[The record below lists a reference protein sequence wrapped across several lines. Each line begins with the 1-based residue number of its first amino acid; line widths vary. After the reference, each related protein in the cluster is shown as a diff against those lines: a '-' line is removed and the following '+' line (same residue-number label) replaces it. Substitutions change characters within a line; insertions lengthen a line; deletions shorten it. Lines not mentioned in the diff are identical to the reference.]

1 MASLAS
7 FHRVLSPL
15 LGFSEA
21 ALYER
26 QKALVRIG
34 ALPKA
39 TGRGWASGGAA
50 ATSDSVAWMLV
61 SVLATDNLSEVP
73 EAAPALANCR
83 IGKKRRGPFAAEIG
97 FKDAIAHVL
106 ADAGLAQKITSI
118 RANRKLYGGS
128 IGFENGQG
136 VSFIGLADASPPA
149 LLSVEATLLGG
160 DDLVALARRLEAQ
173 T

>member
-7 FHRVLSPL
+7 FHRVLAPL

-50 ATSDSVAWMLV
+50 ATPDSVAWILV

-73 EAAPALANCR
+73 EATPALANCR
-83 IGKKRRGPFAAEIG
+83 IGTKRRGPFAAETG
-97 FKDAIAHVL
+97 FKDAVAQAL
-106 ADAGLAQKITSI
+106 ADAGLARKITSI
-118 RANRKLYGGS
+118 RAVRKLYGGS
-128 IGFENGQG
+128 IGLENGQG
-136 VSFIGLADASPPA
+136 VNFIGLADARPPA
-149 LLSVEATLLGG
+149 LLTVEASLFGG
-160 DDLVALARRLEAQ
+160 DDLVALAQTLEAQ